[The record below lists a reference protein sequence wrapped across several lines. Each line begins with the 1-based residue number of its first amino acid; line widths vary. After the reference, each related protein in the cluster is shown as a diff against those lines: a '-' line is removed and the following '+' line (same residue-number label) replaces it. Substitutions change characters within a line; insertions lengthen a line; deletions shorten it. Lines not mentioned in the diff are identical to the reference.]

1 MRHGSVFRAS
11 VSLRST
17 ITIFQQQLIGG
28 MIMSLTIRQIHP
40 HFVGEVSHV
49 DLRAADDQA
58 LQAIRD
64 GMDKYGVLVF
74 HGQPMTNEEQL
85 AFSERL
91 DGVLH
96 TKTSLSVLEKNRF
109 GTHALTDI
117 SNVND

>member
-1 MRHGSVFRAS
+1 
-11 VSLRST
+11 
-17 ITIFQQQLIGG
+17 
-28 MIMSLTIRQIHP
+28 IHP

-117 SNVND
+117 SNVNDKGEVLKSDNRRRVSSLSNRLWHTDASF